1 MAQVSE
7 ANAAGETRKENLLLD
22 CWFRGARKCLP
33 WYDLHWSIVLISSV
47 SGKNKST
54 LHFRGVQNYPRLIH
68 NEIKP
73 YINYSVIIIFLMKDN
88 MDCFY
93 FLECIPMTTIPLYK
107 EDNVTLILLPFM
119 LLMSQL
125 TYFYVVYSLNYSSY
139 SYFYHPFPLI
149 FILQLSGWQAI

>member
-1 MAQVSE
+1 M
-7 ANAAGETRKENLLLD
+7 
-22 CWFRGARKCLP
+22 
-33 WYDLHWSIVLISSV
+33 
-47 SGKNKST
+47 KNK
-54 LHFRGVQNYPRLIH
+54 
-68 NEIKP
+68 
-73 YINYSVIIIFLMKDN
+73 

-149 FILQLSGWQAI
+149 FILQLSG